1 MADIEVDNELVALG
15 ELVLG
20 NAFYRDYSALVA
32 KYQAAAAGLETD
44 RFDERLSTM
53 SNLYSMA
60 DMSGAAVGLLQVE
73 ILRGGEKI
81 QCGTMHEALQA
92 KGDEIQLG
100 GRTVFVWKQEIG
112 WYLAESLEVD
122 DRLQEFASFRP

>member
-1 MADIEVDNELVALG
+1 MADLEVDDELVALG

-32 KYQAAAAGLETD
+32 KYQAAAAGLEPS

-53 SNLYSMA
+53 SSPYSVA
-60 DMSGAAVGLLQVE
+60 DTPAAEIGQLQVE
-73 ILRGGEKI
+73 VFRSGEKI

-100 GRTVFVWKQEIG
+100 GKTMFVWKQEIG
-112 WYLAESLEVD
+112 WYLAESMDID
-122 DRLQEFASFRP
+122 DRLQDLASFKP